1 MSMAS
6 LILSSNRTGIRLVDL
21 KDFEISL
28 FILYPPENYVDGS
41 TLATFEEA
49 DVRDTV
55 DKTGPRKQLLNKL
68 RIWFSSNF
76 GIDLSHEIYALDML
90 GALKSLLKHCCKH
103 ILRSLRLYGDQAL
116 TKLVFRVV
124 KHWDPY

>member
-1 MSMAS
+1 MAS

-49 DVRDTV
+49 DTV

-76 GIDLSHEIYALDML
+76 PDTRAKMKLSLTTEESPYWLLREAEIIKSVAKCRNNLPCYQIRML
-90 GALKSLLKHCCKH
+90 SAAKINL
-103 ILRSLRLYGDQAL
+103 
-116 TKLVFRVV
+116 FF
-124 KHWDPY
+124 

>member
-28 FILYPPENYVDGS
+28 FILYPPENYIDGS
-41 TLATFEEA
+41 TLATFEEV

-76 GIDLSHEIYALDML
+76 SDTRAKMKTVPDKGGE
-90 GALKSLLKHCCKH
+90 SLLV
-103 ILRSLRLYGDQAL
+103 AA
-116 TKLVFRVV
+116 
-124 KHWDPY
+124 